1 MTTDTMA
8 ATRSVPAA
16 GAKATDLP
24 KRGPSLV
31 VQAKTPRTLDEV
43 RANLQLAVELEH
55 ATLPAYLQA
64 AYSLDDAKN
73 SVIAGMIID
82 IAMQEMEH
90 FCQAANILV
99 AIGGRPAIDNP
110 AFVPSYP
117 GGLPKHIGT
126 QPGQPEFIVHLRG
139 FSLDQV
145 ENCFMVIE
153 EPADPIDILES
164 APRLAAS
171 DIQDNYRTIGEF
183 YEDISKALANL
194 GNGVFSGTADGQVYG
209 MFGIRPIL
217 SLADAQEAIARIV
230 REGEGTPTS
239 PEEGTKGGDGNGMAH
254 YYSFYE
260 IYKGRKIAKA
270 ADGSWYFTEE
280 VIPFDPAGVQTLVD
294 DPKQADYPA
303 GSVAAV
309 QSEAFNTYYSNLLKA
324 LHQSFNGNPDKIN
337 DAIGLMFDLK
347 IQAKMLMQLPMDG
360 QPGKFCAPTWQYI
373 P

>member
-73 SVIAGMIID
+73 GVIAGMIID

-164 APRLAAS
+164 APRLAVS

-217 SLADAQEAIARIV
+217 SLADAQDAIARIV

-239 PEEGTKGGDGNGMAH
+239 PEEGTEGGDRNGMAH

-270 ADGSWYFTEE
+270 ADGSWYFTGE
-280 VIPFDPAGVQTLVD
+280 VIPFDPAGVQTLID
-294 DPKQADYPA
+294 DPKQVDYPA

>member
-1 MTTDTMA
+1 MTTQTMA
-8 ATRSVPAA
+8 AARPVPAA
-16 GAKATDLP
+16 GTKAHDLP

-31 VQAKTPRTLDEV
+31 VRAKPPKTLEEV

-64 AYSLDDAKN
+64 AYSLDDTKN
-73 SVIAGMIID
+73 GVIAGMIID

-99 AIGGRPAIDNP
+99 AIGGKPAIDDP
-110 AFVPSYP
+110 KFVPSYP
-117 GGLPKHIGT
+117 GGLPKNIGT

-139 FSLDQV
+139 FSMDQV
-145 ENCFMVIE
+145 ETCFMVIE
-153 EPADPIDILES
+153 EPADPIDVQDA
-164 APRLAAS
+164 APKLAPS
-171 DIQDNYRTIGEF
+171 DIKENYRTIGEF
-183 YEDISKALANL
+183 YEDISNALGDL
-194 GNGVFSGTADGQVYG
+194 GDKVFSGTATGQVYG
-209 MFGIRPIL
+209 MFGIKPIL
-217 SLADAQEAIARIV
+217 NLKDAQDAIARII

-239 PEEGTKGGDGNGMAH
+239 PEEGTEGGDGNRMAH

-260 IYKGRKIAKA
+260 IFKGRKIEKA
-270 ADGSWYFTEE
+270 ADGSWCFTDE
-280 VIPFDPAGVQTLVD
+280 VVPFDPTGVQAIID
-294 DPKQADYPA
+294 DPKQADYAA

-337 DAIGLMFDLK
+337 DAIGLMYDLK
-347 IQAKMLMQLPMDG
+347 IQAKMLMQVPIKG

>member
-73 SVIAGMIID
+73 GVIAGMIID

-183 YEDISKALANL
+183 YEDISKALGDL

-217 SLADAQEAIARIV
+217 SLADAQDAIARIV

-239 PEEGTKGGDGNGMAH
+239 PEEGTEGGDGNGMAH

-270 ADGSWYFTEE
+270 ADGSWYFTDG
-280 VIPFDPAGVQTLVD
+280 VIPFDPAGVQTLID

-360 QPGKFCAPTWQYI
+360 KPGKFCAPTWQYI

>member
-1 MTTDTMA
+1 MTTEAIA

-16 GAKATDLP
+16 GTKAIDLP

-31 VQAKTPRTLDEV
+31 VQAKAPRTLDEV

-64 AYSLDDAKN
+64 AYSLDDSKN
-73 SVIAGMIID
+73 GVIAGMIID

-99 AIGGRPAIDNP
+99 AIGGSPAIDDP
-110 AFVPSYP
+110 AFVPTYP
-117 GGLPKHIGT
+117 GGLPKNIGT
-126 QPGQPEFIVHLRG
+126 QPGQPTFIVHLRG

-145 ENCFMVIE
+145 KNCFMVIE
-153 EPADPIDILES
+153 EPADPIEIQDS
-164 APRLAAS
+164 APRLTAS

-183 YEDISKALANL
+183 YEDISKALGDL
-194 GNGVFSGTADGQVYG
+194 GDSVFSGTAAGQVYG
-209 MFGIRPIL
+209 MFGITPIL
-217 SLADAQEAIARIV
+217 SLADAQEAIARII

-239 PEEGTKGGDGNGMAH
+239 PEEGAADGDDDRMAH

-270 ADGSWYFTEE
+270 PDGSWYFTDE
-280 VIPFDPAGVQTLVD
+280 VVPFDPAGVQTLID
-294 DPKQADYPA
+294 DPKQTDYSE

-324 LHQSFNGNPDKIN
+324 LHQSFNGSPDKIN

-347 IQAKMLMQLPMDG
+347 VQAKSLMQLPMDG